1 MKNWCDRQEKW
12 ARNACEVCGCVVGET
27 RGLPW
32 PWVGDMGL
40 GGMRG
45 EILGDHHVGDVSR
58 CTVIAHETHDA
69 TKA

>member
-40 GGMRG
+40 VGMRG
-45 EILGDHHVGDVSR
+45 EILGDHHVGEVGPMKGTPMSR
-58 CTVIAHETHDA
+58 VEC
-69 TKA
+69 KK